1 MAFNEE
7 SRKQGWFEVRSY
19 RLRKLEDRVM
29 ISLAYLALIAAL
41 IPLAS
46 ILVETIFR
54 GLSAMNFS
62 FFLEE
67 IPPLGEPGGG
77 IGPAIQGT
85 LIVVALASVMG
96 VPIGVF
102 SGIYL
107 AEFRQARIASVAR
120 FLNDVLT
127 NVPSIVLG
135 IFGWTLIVVAIGWSV
150 IAGAVAL
157 TIIMIPIITRTTED
171 AIKLVPMTMR
181 EAAIALGVPR
191 WRTTLTVVLSSAKKG
206 IATGILL
213 SVARISGETAPL
225 LLTILGSRFW
235 FSGFTQP
242 TAALPVAIFNFS
254 QSPYRLID
262 WPRAWGASLILI
274 FIILVI
280 NIIVR
285 YATREKYGWAN
296 I

>member
-1 MAFNEE
+1 
-7 SRKQGWFEVRSY
+7 
-19 RLRKLEDRVM
+19 M
-29 ISLAYLALIAAL
+29 ISLTYLALIAAL
-41 IPLAS
+41 IPLVS
-46 ILVETIFR
+46 ILAETIFR
-54 GLSAMNFS
+54 GLSAIS
-62 FFLEE
+62 LTFFLEE

-85 LIVVALASVMG
+85 LIVVASASSIG

-107 AEFRQARIASVAR
+107 AEFREAKIASVAR

-157 TIIMIPIITRTTED
+157 AIMMIPIVTRTTEE
-171 AIKLVPMTMR
+171 AIRLVPATMR

-191 WRTTLTVVLSSAKKG
+191 WKTTLTVVLSSAKKG

-235 FSGFTQP
+235 FSSFTQP
-242 TAALPVAIFNFS
+242 TAALPISVFNFS

-274 FIILVI
+274 FIVLVI

-285 YATREKYGWAN
+285 YATREKYGASSV
-296 I
+296 

>member
-1 MAFNEE
+1 M
-7 SRKQGWFEVRSY
+7 RSY
-19 RLRKLEDRVM
+19 TLRKIKDRTMV
-29 ISLAYLALIAAL
+29 SLTYLALVVAL
-41 IPLAS
+41 IPLVS
-46 ILVETIFR
+46 ILVETILR
-54 GLSAMNFS
+54 ALPAMNFS
-62 FFLEE
+62 FFFEE

-85 LIVVALASVMG
+85 LIVVALASIIG
-96 VPIGVF
+96 IPIGIF

-107 AEFRQARIASVAR
+107 AEFRQTRIASVAR

-127 NVPSIVLG
+127 SVPSIVLG
-135 IFGWTLIVVAIGWSV
+135 IFGWALIVVAIGWSV

-157 TIIMIPIITRTTED
+157 AIMMIPIVTRTTEE
-171 AIKLVPMTMR
+171 AIKLVPMTIR

-191 WRTTLTVVLSSAKKG
+191 WKTTTTVVLSSAKKG

-235 FSGFTQP
+235 FGGFAQP
-242 TAALPVAIFNFS
+242 TAALPLAIFTFS
-254 QSPYRLID
+254 QSPFFPY
-262 WPRAWGASLILI
+262 RAWGASLILI
-274 FIILVI
+274 LMILSI

-285 YATREKYGWAN
+285 YVTREKYG
-296 I
+296 

>member
-1 MAFNEE
+1 M
-7 SRKQGWFEVRSY
+7 RSY
-19 RLRKLEDRVM
+19 TLRKIKDRTM
-29 ISLAYLALIAAL
+29 ISLTYLALIIAL
-41 IPLAS
+41 IPLVS

-54 GLSAMNFS
+54 ALPAINLS
-62 FFLEE
+62 FFFEE

-85 LIVVALASVMG
+85 LIVVALASVIG
-96 VPIGVF
+96 IPIGIF

-107 AEFRQARIASVAR
+107 AEFRQARITSAAR

-127 NVPSIVLG
+127 SVPSIVLG
-135 IFGWTLIVVAIGWSV
+135 IFGWSLIVVAVGWSV

-157 TIIMIPIITRTTED
+157 AIMMIPIVTRTTEE
-171 AIKLVPMTMR
+171 AIKLVPITIR
-181 EAAIALGVPR
+181 EAAIALGVPQ
-191 WRTTLTVVLSSAKKG
+191 WKTTTTVVLSSAKKG

-235 FSGFTQP
+235 FGGFTQP
-242 TAALPVAIFNFS
+242 TAALPLAIFTFS
-254 QSPYRLID
+254 QSPFFPY
-262 WPRAWGASLILI
+262 RAWGASVILILM
-274 FIILVI
+274 ILSI

-285 YATREKYGWAN
+285 YVTREKYG
-296 I
+296 

>member
-1 MAFNEE
+1 M
-7 SRKQGWFEVRSY
+7 RSY
-19 RLRKLEDRVM
+19 TLRKIKDRTMV
-29 ISLAYLALIAAL
+29 SLTYLALVVAL
-41 IPLAS
+41 IPLVS
-46 ILVETIFR
+46 ILVETVLR
-54 GLSAMNFS
+54 ALPAMSFS
-62 FFLEE
+62 FFFEE

-85 LIVVALASVMG
+85 SIVVALASVIG
-96 VPIGVF
+96 IPIGVF

-107 AEFRQARIASVAR
+107 AEFRQTRIASAAR

-127 NVPSIVLG
+127 SVPSIVLG
-135 IFGWTLIVVAIGWSV
+135 IFGWALIVVAIGWSV

-157 TIIMIPIITRTTED
+157 AIMMIPIVTRTTEE
-171 AIKLVPMTMR
+171 AIKLVPMTIR

-191 WRTTLTVVLSSAKKG
+191 WKTTTTVVLSSAKKG

-235 FSGFTQP
+235 FGGFAQP
-242 TAALPVAIFNFS
+242 TAALPLAIFTFS
-254 QSPYRLID
+254 QSPFFPY
-262 WPRAWGASLILI
+262 RAWGTSLILI
-274 FIILVI
+274 LMILSI

-285 YATREKYGWAN
+285 YVTREKYG
-296 I
+296 

>member
-1 MAFNEE
+1 M
-7 SRKQGWFEVRSY
+7 RSY
-19 RLRKLEDRVM
+19 TLRKIKDRTMV
-29 ISLAYLALIAAL
+29 SLTYLALVVAL
-41 IPLAS
+41 IPLVS
-46 ILVETIFR
+46 ILVETVLR
-54 GLSAMNFS
+54 ALPAMSFS
-62 FFLEE
+62 FFFEE

-85 LIVVALASVMG
+85 LIVVALASVIG
-96 VPIGVF
+96 IPIGVF

-107 AEFRQARIASVAR
+107 AEFRQTRIASAAR

-127 NVPSIVLG
+127 SVPSIVLG
-135 IFGWTLIVVAIGWSV
+135 IFGWALIVVAIGWSV

-157 TIIMIPIITRTTED
+157 AIMMIPIVTRTTEE
-171 AIKLVPMTMR
+171 AIKLVPMTIR

-191 WRTTLTVVLSSAKKG
+191 WKTTTTVVLSSAKKG

-235 FSGFTQP
+235 FGGFAQP
-242 TAALPVAIFNFS
+242 TAALPLAIFTFS
-254 QSPYRLID
+254 QSPFFPY
-262 WPRAWGASLILI
+262 RAWGTSLILI
-274 FIILVI
+274 LMILSI

-285 YATREKYGWAN
+285 YVTREKYG
-296 I
+296 

>member
-1 MAFNEE
+1 
-7 SRKQGWFEVRSY
+7 
-19 RLRKLEDRVM
+19 M

-41 IPLAS
+41 IPLVS
-46 ILVETIFR
+46 ILAETILR
-54 GLSAMNFS
+54 GLSAMSFS
-62 FFLEE
+62 FFIEE

-85 LIVVALASVMG
+85 LIVVALASSIG

-107 AEFRQARIASVAR
+107 AEFGQARMASVAR

-135 IFGWTLIVVAIGWSV
+135 IFGWTLVVVAIGWSI
-150 IAGAVAL
+150 IAGAIAL
-157 TIIMIPIITRTTED
+157 AIMMIPIVTRTTEE
-171 AIKLVPMTMR
+171 AIRLVPATMR
-181 EAAIALGVPR
+181 EAAIALGVPK
-191 WRTTLTVVLSSAKKG
+191 WKTTLTVVLSSAKKG

-242 TAALPVAIFNFS
+242 TAALPVAVFNFS
-254 QSPYRLID
+254 QSPFRLVD

-274 FIILVI
+274 LIILAI

-285 YATREKYGWAN
+285 YATREKYGATN